1 MSSAPR
7 LLLVDD
13 EERFRTTLSKLLGVR
28 GIPVAAVGSGEEAL
42 AELRSKPYDVILLD
56 VRMPGMNGVEV
67 LAEIKKINPALE
79 VIILTGHASV
89 DAAADI
95 MKLGGYDYLLKP
107 CSVDELMDKIDGAN
121 ERKLAREKRKEKASA
136 PQVIAGEKGK
146 PR

>member
-42 AELRSKPYDVILLD
+42 EELRSKPYDVILLD
-56 VRMPGMNGVEV
+56 VRMPGMNGIEV

-89 DAAADI
+89 DAAVDI

-107 CSVDELMDKIDGAN
+107 CSVDELMDKIDGAH
-121 ERKLAREKRKEKASA
+121 ERKLAREKRKEKAPVQQA
-136 PQVIAGEKGK
+136 KDGEEGK
-146 PR
+146 PG

>member
-7 LLLVDD
+7 ILLVDD
-13 EERFRTTLSKLLGVR
+13 EERFRTTLCKLLGVR
-28 GIPVAAVGSGEEAL
+28 GIPVASVGSGEEAL
-42 AELRSKPYDVILLD
+42 AELRSRPYDVILLD
-56 VRMPGMNGVEV
+56 VRMPGMNGIEV
-67 LAEIKKINPALE
+67 LAEIKKINPSLE

-107 CSVDELMDKIDGAN
+107 CSVDELMDKIDGAH
-121 ERKLAREKRKEKASA
+121 ERKLAREKLMEKAPVQQA
-136 PQVIAGEKGK
+136 NAGEGGK

>member
-42 AELRSKPYDVILLD
+42 EELRSKPYDVILLD
-56 VRMPGMNGVEV
+56 VRMPGMNGIEV

-89 DAAADI
+89 DAAVDI

-107 CSVDELMDKIDGAN
+107 CSVDELMDKIEGAH
-121 ERKLAREKRKEKASA
+121 ERKLAREKRKEKAPVQQA
-136 PQVIAGEKGK
+136 KVGEEGK

>member
-1 MSSAPR
+1 MSSTPR

-42 AELRSKPYDVILLD
+42 EELRSKPYDVILLD
-56 VRMPGMNGVEV
+56 VRMPGMNGIEA

-89 DAAADI
+89 DAAVDI

-107 CSVDELMDKIDGAN
+107 CSVDELMEKIDGAH
-121 ERKLAREKRKEKASA
+121 ERKLAREMRKEKAPVQQA
-136 PQVIAGEKGK
+136 
-146 PR
+146 

>member
-28 GIPVAAVGSGEEAL
+28 GIPVVAVGSGEEAL
-42 AELRSKPYDVILLD
+42 EELRSKPYDVILLD
-56 VRMPGMNGVEV
+56 VRMPGMNGIEV

-89 DAAADI
+89 DAAVDI

-107 CSVDELMDKIDGAN
+107 CSVDELMDKIDGAH
-121 ERKLAREKRKEKASA
+121 ERKLAREKRKEKAPVQQA
-136 PQVIAGEKGK
+136 KAGE
-146 PR
+146 

>member
-42 AELRSKPYDVILLD
+42 EELRSKPYDVILLD
-56 VRMPGMNGVEV
+56 VRMPGMNGIEV

-89 DAAADI
+89 DAAVDI

-107 CSVDELMDKIDGAN
+107 CSVDELMDKIDGAH
-121 ERKLAREKRKEKASA
+121 ERKLAREKRKEKASVQQA
-136 PQVIAGEKGK
+136 KAGEEEK

>member
-1 MSSAPR
+1 MPSAPR

-56 VRMPGMNGVEV
+56 IRMPGMNGIEV
-67 LAEIKKINPALE
+67 LAEIKKVNPDLE

-95 MKLGGYDYLLKP
+95 MRLGGYDYLLKP
-107 CSVDELMDKIDGAN
+107 CSVDELMDKVDSAH
-121 ERKLAREKRKEKASA
+121 ERKLAREKRKEKAPVRQA
-136 PQVIAGEKGK
+136 IAGEEGK